1 MKIAIGDKMHILKRI
16 WSKVRYSPLLRL
28 VLDGLSKIGIRITPY
43 YIVSEGLFNRSIPHL
58 ETGFDEYDLGFL
70 GPNDMKEISLIP
82 DINIPEKEL
91 LIRLKEGKKCFGV
104 KYKGELVAFT
114 WCDFIEYTC
123 NDHRFLLKENEA
135 CLFDAYTLMSFRGKG
150 IAPYIRYQCYK
161 ELYKMGRHRLY
172 SISDYL
178 NTPSIRFKMKLDAK
192 LLELFLY
199 IGLFKKWHLNLRLK
213 RFKVEI

>member
-1 MKIAIGDKMHILKRI
+1 MPGEKIGFWDRVKNKL
-16 WSKVRYSPLLRL
+16 RYSSFLRI
-28 VLDGLSKIGIRITPY
+28 VLDGMSKIGIRITPY
-43 YIVSEGLFNRSIPHL
+43 YIVLEGLFNRSIPHF

-82 DINIPEKEL
+82 DRNIPEEKL

-172 SISDYL
+172 SISDCFNTSSIKLKKKL
-178 NTPSIRFKMKLDAK
+178 NAK
-192 LLELFLY
+192 LLELCLY

-213 RFKVEI
+213 RFKV